1 MHILDMAGAVIKI
14 ALGIVLFTVLFYSWL
29 VLVRDWEETGRSER
43 EVGTAYSAPTEET
56 APVEDEETEKR
67 LYQIY
72 MEGDGPAPEW
82 YDPDG
87 PMAAEWS
94 ADETICGWDG
104 HTMTPDEMELFARI
118 TYKEFWGTS
127 SLCCEAGVDSI
138 LRLWESEYYGKTIYE
153 TLSAKTEGGAWAY
166 STYPYVWATEYDA
179 EGLAY
184 CRALCEERFAE
195 GPIFEAP
202 FFQLSGYPWWSVP
215 CYEID
220 GVYFSTFKEG
230 TR

>member
-1 MHILDMAGAVIKI
+1 MKAFLLFLRDAVEVAIASVLCSAVVWLFLYLAMNTGEGKI
-14 ALGIVLFTVLFYSWL
+14 EHTAEVYAASAVSLPPE
-29 VLVRDWEETGRSER
+29 DPAEEGVGRIM
-43 EVGTAYSAPTEET
+43 VY
-56 APVEDEETEKR
+56 VEG
-67 LYQIY
+67 
-72 MEGDGPAPEW
+72 EGEPPEW
-82 YDPDG
+82 YRPNEE
-87 PMAAEWS
+87 MAAEWS

-127 SLCCEAGVDSI
+127 TLCCEAGVDSI